1 MTRCDWSAA
10 SGRIASGGEDGKV
23 KVWDSL
29 GRAVFASHA
38 LESVVTAVCWA
49 PGLASSACGIGSG
62 ASGGNGAAAC
72 SEVLVAGCHGVL
84 RLMDGSSGAVLQT
97 MTAAAAPPPVSSGG
111 ADAGSSPGARRGK
124 GDAGGSGSDSKGD
137 DASKSATG
145 ASVGAA
151 ALGPQLPPFSGSVT
165 AVAWTSDGS
174 LVAVGTG
181 SGAVLTGSPLD
192 VEARTPNGTFTA
204 TLVGPRQVRLR
215 DLGAS
220 ASALSAASADRDRA
234 GASGDGEAAGSGS
247 GSSSGAL
254 SDSDGA
260 VVLETRDRITGL
272 SLGYGYLLLAT
283 PSQVAV
289 YAGAHSAAAQPIA
302 AGAMPSHTVDT
313 PRAPVRVMAQA
324 PRHFATVDAAGGLA
338 VYAYDGRCLSQPK
351 GNPIAADALSAGLL
365 SLSHDVLAVC
375 DRADAGGGGRTVRM
389 WDAKTGR
396 PLPTTLVHHQP
407 ITFLAVSQG
416 AVPPPAASSAAGA
429 SAAAGG
435 SGSGAVATAG
445 LLAAAPPG
453 AGAPPVGLPAGTM
466 AERRL
471 LFIDAAADAYVTP
484 LLKPAPVKV
493 AAMVDTAAWNDACD
507 VLTVAA
513 DGQLLTWLAP
523 STLATDADLSG
534 RAKVKADAS
543 VAALA
548 GAGATIVAFSG
559 PRLTLRR
566 ADGSRVH
573 ATVAHSAQLLHECV
587 AGGRWGEALRLARFV
602 RQEPVWAAL
611 ASLSLAGSRPHLD
624 TAEAALAAI
633 RAVDRLAWVAH
644 VRSLALPERR
654 NAEMAAYRRQ
664 VDEAEGILLQ
674 AAPPLLYRALKLNV
688 RAHRWE
694 RAMQLALQHAGAVAA
709 KGGRDATFV
718 DVVLWYRARHN
729 ASLHR
734 CVASFRWRTHALY
747 SVHIVHQ
754 LPALSLSYL
763 RLTCSLL
770 SHSPVLSFCSEETSE
785 IFHKAAAQLAS
796 TGGSLDDAAIA
807 AKKTA
812 EREKEAARAQAS
824 GAVAPAAAAR
834 PGIGGAAASRSGGA
848 GAGGAAGG
856 GAAADGKFSDDDFT
870 APEL

>member
-10 SGRIASGGEDGKV
+10 SGRIVSGGEDGRV
-23 KVWDSL
+23 RVWDSL
-29 GRAVFASHA
+29 GRAVFASMP

-49 PGLASSACGIGSG
+49 PGLASSSCGIGSG
-62 ASGGNGAAAC
+62 SSGGNGAAAC

-84 RLMDGSSGAVLQT
+84 RLLDGSSGAVLQT
-97 MTAAAAPPPVSSGG
+97 MTTAAAPPPAGGSSGSSAAAAG
-111 ADAGSSPGARRGK
+111 AGAGVAGAARRGK
-124 GDAGGSGSDSKGD
+124 GDSGVASESKGE
-137 DASKSATG
+137 DASKAGAGAG
-145 ASVGAA
+145 ASAGAA
-151 ALGPQLPPFSGSVT
+151 SLGPQLPPFSGSVT
-165 AVAWTSDGS
+165 AITWTSDGS
-174 LVAVGTG
+174 LVGIGTG
-181 SGAVLTGSPLD
+181 SGAVLTGSPLE

-215 DLGAS
+215 DFGAS
-220 ASALSAASADRDRA
+220 ASATAAERSGAAADADADAGTAASGAASFAD
-234 GASGDGEAAGSGS
+234 
-247 GSSSGAL
+247 SS
-254 SDSDGA
+254 SDGA
-260 VVLETRDRITGL
+260 VTLETRDRITGL

-283 PSQVAV
+283 PSQVVV
-289 YAGAHSAAAQPIA
+289 YSGAHSAAPQPIA
-302 AGAMPSHTVDT
+302 SGAMPSHTVET

-338 VYAYDGRCLSQPK
+338 VYAYDGRCLCQPK
-351 GNPIAADALSAGLL
+351 GNPIAADALSAGLI

-375 DRADAGGGGRTVRM
+375 DRADPGAGGRTVRM

-396 PLPTTLVHHQP
+396 PLPSPLIHHQP

-416 AVPPPAASSAAGA
+416 AVPPPAASAAGA
-429 SAAAGG
+429 SATAGAG
-435 SGSGAVATAG
+435 SGGASAVATAG

-471 LFIDAAADAYVTP
+471 LFLDAAADAYVTP

-543 VAALA
+543 VATLA
-548 GAGATIVAFSG
+548 GSGATIVAFSG

-611 ASLSLAGSRPHLD
+611 ASLALAGTRPHLD

-654 NAEMAAYRRQ
+654 NAELAAYRRQ
-664 VDEAEGILLQ
+664 IDEAEGILLQ
-674 AAPPLLYRALKLNV
+674 ATPPLLYRALKLNI

-694 RAMQLALQHAGAVAA
+694 RAMQLAMQHAAAVAA
-709 KGGRDATFV
+709 KGGRDATFI
-718 DVVLWYRARHN
+718 DVVMWYRARHN

-734 CVASFRWRTHALY
+734 CV
-747 SVHIVHQ
+747 
-754 LPALSLSYL
+754 
-763 RLTCSLL
+763 
-770 SHSPVLSFCSEETSE
+770 
-785 IFHKAAAQLAS
+785 
-796 TGGSLDDAAIA
+796 
-807 AKKTA
+807 
-812 EREKEAARAQAS
+812 
-824 GAVAPAAAAR
+824 
-834 PGIGGAAASRSGGA
+834 
-848 GAGGAAGG
+848 
-856 GAAADGKFSDDDFT
+856 
-870 APEL
+870 